1 MDRQQRR
8 RGRPP
13 KDSIQYATNLAI
25 NELLRRQRQELGEQ
39 LGKLNLEV
47 EEELRAFCLNCKQ
60 PNCRSGDCQAWRA
73 EKRRLVKEKRIPQLH
88 AKISLTYNTRPLPH
102 KKTSP
107 KAK

>member
-1 MDRQQRR
+1 MNNRYPR

-13 KDSIQYATNLAI
+13 KDYIEYTTNLAI
-25 NELLRRQRQELGEQ
+25 NEKLRQRRQELGEQ

-47 EEELRAFCLNCKQ
+47 EEELRTFCLNCKQ

-73 EKRRLVKEKRIPQLH
+73 EKRRLVVEKRIPQLQ
-88 AKISLTYNTRPLPH
+88 AQISSSYNTKPLPH

>member
-1 MDRQQRR
+1 MGTYRR

-25 NELLRRQRQELGEQ
+25 NELLRLGEQ

-73 EKRRLVKEKRIPQLH
+73 EKRRLVVEKRIPQLQAQIH
-88 AKISLTYNTRPLPH
+88 LLYNTKPLPH
-102 KKTSP
+102 KKTSSDII
-107 KAK
+107 